1 MIRELSIA
9 EVDDTYCVV
18 KAKVTHSGVV
28 LTNYGEH
35 IPLPTVKSPRVKL
48 KLWNNRKAAK
58 ARYYNVVS
66 QTSKKLTLSV

>member
-1 MIRELSIA
+1 MTGELSIA

-18 KAKVTHSGVV
+18 KAEVTHSGVI
-28 LTNYGEH
+28 LTNYRDH

>member
-1 MIRELSIA
+1 MITELYIA
-9 EVDDTYCVV
+9 EVDDAYCVV

-66 QTSKKLTLSV
+66 QTSKKLILSV

>member
-1 MIRELSIA
+1 MTRELSIA

-18 KAKVTHSGVV
+18 KAEVTHSGVV
-28 LTNYGEH
+28 LTNYRDH
-35 IPLPTVKSPRVKL
+35 IPLPTVKYPRVKL

-66 QTSKKLTLSV
+66 QTSTKLTLSV